1 VTELHTD
8 VSGSLFTVDPGIRI
22 MSFCVGDRV
31 KIVNLKKKTDL
42 NGLRGIIIQEGE
54 LKGDRFGVQI
64 VKTKKKY
71 KLKPENLAFGT
82 SLSLSLSHNQQ
93 TNKHTHTHT
102 QIRLMKKE

>member
-1 VTELHTD
+1 
-8 VSGSLFTVDPGIRI
+8 
-22 MSFCVGDRV
+22 M

-82 SLSLSLSHNQQ
+82 SLSLSLSRTTSKQ
-93 TNKHTHTHT
+93 TNTHTHT